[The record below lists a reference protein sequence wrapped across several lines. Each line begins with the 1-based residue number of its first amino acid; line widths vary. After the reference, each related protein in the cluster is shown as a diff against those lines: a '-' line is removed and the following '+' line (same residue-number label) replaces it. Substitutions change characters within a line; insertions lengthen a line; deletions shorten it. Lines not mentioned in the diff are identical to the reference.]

1 MQDLFSDWALNGTP
15 LLRLPCM
22 YRQYC
27 IVYHAYNLLRRHTPR
42 NDCPFPEH
50 TKEPD
55 CTGEKSAS
63 LSLCPLA
70 RMKECVA
77 TSFGVVGRGS
87 APSAPDALGI
97 DFCIDSLCCRLAW
110 ANAPICIASLVRRL
124 AAMVLPCAAN
134 QICAHQWRTRGAL
147 RTLPMPSCNTPPI
160 IRAVLTQR
168 DAVDPVVRRQPRA
181 CLSTAHQ

>member
-22 YRQYC
+22 YRQYS
-27 IVYHAYNLLRRHTPR
+27 IVYHAYNLLRR
-42 NDCPFPEH
+42 H

-77 TSFGVVGRGS
+77 TSF
-87 APSAPDALGI
+87 
-97 DFCIDSLCCRLAW
+97 
-110 ANAPICIASLVRRL
+110 
-124 AAMVLPCAAN
+124 
-134 QICAHQWRTRGAL
+134 
-147 RTLPMPSCNTPPI
+147 
-160 IRAVLTQR
+160 
-168 DAVDPVVRRQPRA
+168 
-181 CLSTAHQ
+181 